1 MAGDTPSRKRRL
13 RLPAKPRTHKGGTGP
28 TEGAQEAPD
37 AEQAAPLPSLGAADD
52 ERGPTASLEAAAD
65 PGQGRAPLP
74 AERDPEGAAD
84 PGATEDRDDRRR
96 GKRGAVRRLADPART
111 RIDRIRIDASRIDA
125 VRRGVEGVKQGV
137 KRSGDGAKAGIGY
150 LADRLIDLAPRVP
163 VRDLATL
170 RKQFPGLGPEEL
182 ADKLVSGA
190 ANASST
196 VGAGIGAAA
205 MLPVPPAMPAELAAE
220 ITGVAAI
227 ELKLIAELHEVYG
240 LRPPGT
246 LPQRSAAYLAS
257 WAEERGIDPTK
268 PTTIN
273 AALGGQLKR
282 ELRQQI
288 TKRMVRNLPN
298 LTPFM
303 VGAAVGAVMNR
314 RDTRKLA
321 GHIRKDLRARQ
332 VPWAKLAE
340 LPPLEQPDNPKELG
354 F

>member
-13 RLPAKPRTHKGGTGP
+13 RLPVKPRTYKGGTGP

-37 AEQAAPLPSLGAADD
+37 AEQAAPLPSLGVADD
-52 ERGPTASLEAAAD
+52 ERGPTASLEAAVV
-65 PGQGRAPLP
+65 PGRGEAPLP
-74 AERDPEGAAD
+74 AERDPEGSSD
-84 PGATEDRDDRRR
+84 PEAPEGRDDGRHGRLD
-96 GKRGAVRRLADPART
+96 AVRRLANPARAQL
-111 RIDRIRIDASRIDA
+111 DRIRIDASRIDA
-125 VRRGVEGVKQGV
+125 VRRSVEGVKQGV

-182 ADKLVSGA
+182 ADKLVFGA

-246 LPQRSAAYLAS
+246 LPQRSAAYLTS

-268 PTTIN
+268 PTTVN

-288 TKRMVRNLPN
+288 MKRMVRNLPN

-314 RDTRKLA
+314 RDTKKLA

-332 VPWAKLAE
+332 VPWDRLVE
-340 LPPLEQPDNPKELG
+340 LPPLEQPENPKELG